1 MEETNARRIW
11 SFIANHST
19 TFTSQPTPP
28 PTFDHISTTKPANCY
43 WNSAVNPKT
52 WPHTYPQLPSS
63 SMNLAVVPPQGCHTN
78 SSLVLSPCSMTIST
92 AIATS
97 IHSEPCCAVDNHVV
111 LPTATHHDRASTLTP
126 FCYNLL

>member
-1 MEETNARRIW
+1 MLGGYEALWQTTAQPSPLNP
-11 SFIANHST
+11 HHHQPST
-19 TFTSQPTPP
+19 
-28 PTFDHISTTKPANCY
+28 ISAPLNPNCY
-43 WNSAVNPKT
+43 ENSAVNPKT
-52 WPHTYPQLPSS
+52 WPHTYPKLPSS

-97 IHSEPCCAVDNHVV
+97 IHSEPCCAIDNHVV